1 MEDRVFVASL
11 ASGSAGNALLVQAG
25 DEALLIDAG
34 ISLRSLERLLA
45 ERSVV
50 PTQVRAVL
58 LTHEHDDHAL
68 SAVAFARRYGIP
80 VVANEPTLA
89 ALGEMA
95 TAAPSAALPVG
106 ERGAIGAFSVESF
119 RVPHDAADPVGY
131 RVQVAGV
138 TVAIAVDLGSWDATT
153 VAALSA
159 VDLIVLEANHDR
171 ELLPSAP
178 YPPAVRRRISGPRG
192 HLDNTQCGQLLA
204 HVVATGAPS
213 DIWLAHLS
221 RHANTPQAAV
231 AGVGRALRQSGVQ
244 RIPRLHPLP
253 ARAQP
258 IPGGIPIWRAGERW
272 QQPHLFALDE

>member
-1 MEDRVFVASL
+1 MFVASL
-11 ASGSAGNALLVQAG
+11 ASGSAGNALLMQAG

-45 ERSVV
+45 DRGVV
-50 PTQVRAVL
+50 PTQVRVVL

-80 VVANEPTLA
+80 LVANAPTLA
-89 ALGEMA
+89 ALGETA
-95 TAAPSAALPVG
+95 TAAPIAALPVG

-131 RVQVAGV
+131 RIQAAGV
-138 TVAIAVDLGSWDATT
+138 TVAVAIDLGSWDATT
-153 VAALSA
+153 VTALSA
-159 VDLIVLEANHDR
+159 ADLIVLEANHDR

-178 YPPAVRRRISGPRG
+178 YPPAVRQRISGPRG

-258 IPGGIPIWRAGERW
+258 IPSGIPIWRADERW

>member
-1 MEDRVFVASL
+1 MLVASL

-45 ERSVV
+45 ERGVA
-50 PTQVRAVL
+50 PAQVRAVL
-58 LTHEHDDHAL
+58 LTHEHDDHTL
-68 SAVAFARRYGIP
+68 SALAFARRYGVP
-80 VVANEPTLA
+80 VVTNAPTLA
-89 ALGEMA
+89 ALGETA
-95 TAAPSAALPVG
+95 TAPVAALPVG

-131 RVQVAGV
+131 RVQAAGV
-138 TVAIAVDLGSWDATT
+138 TVAVAVDLGSWDATI

-159 VDLIVLEANHDR
+159 ADLIVIEANHDR

-204 HVVATGAPS
+204 QIVANGAPS
-213 DIWLAHLS
+213 AVWLAHLS
-221 RHANTPQAAV
+221 RHANTPPVAV
-231 AGVGRALRQSGVQ
+231 AGVGRVLRQAGVQ
-244 RIPRLHPLP
+244 RIPHLYPLP

-258 IPGGIPIWRAGERW
+258 IAGGIPIWRASERW
-272 QQPHLFALDE
+272 QQPHLFAFDES